1 MFGLISYW
9 LIWFEQSIGN
19 IKRPDLN
26 TYKDIDGIDNRNLY
40 DVFKIDIDTPKKD
53 GFNYTW
59 PGNIY
64 FYVNSKLNWYGTF
77 ITYFMYISWVVS

>member
-1 MFGLISYW
+1 MFFAFMSLLMQTDRNLALKYHDKMFGLISYW

-40 DVFKIDIDTPKKD
+40 DVFKIGTPKKD
-53 GFNYTW
+53 GFNFESW
-59 PGNIY
+59 PGNR
-64 FYVNSKLNWYGTF
+64 
-77 ITYFMYISWVVS
+77 